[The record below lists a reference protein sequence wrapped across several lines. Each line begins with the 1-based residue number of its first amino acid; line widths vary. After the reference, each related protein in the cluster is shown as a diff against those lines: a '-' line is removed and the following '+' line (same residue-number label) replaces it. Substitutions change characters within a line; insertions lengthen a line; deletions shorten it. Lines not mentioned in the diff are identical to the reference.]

1 MSIPSWKSPLR
12 RVSFLSTA
20 ALLAASF
27 AGAQSAPS
35 PSSAASTSF
44 SPSTESSS
52 LQNMAAL
59 DPDASS
65 PDASSPD
72 ASSPDALSIDASPVP
87 SAPTPSASAGSGAAG
102 RAAGQDYGGGSGW
115 KHYVGSRLAFE
126 AGGGFNAPESSS
138 VTYGG
143 NFTIGGGLS
152 FNSHLSA
159 LIEYQFLQD
168 KLPGALIAE
177 AEAQGGYARIWSF
190 GIAPVIDLMPKSKN
204 DVYITGGGGFYRKV
218 TNFTDP
224 EEICEVYY
232 YEECGT
238 ENQVV
243 GHFSSNQGGFNV
255 GGGFQ
260 HRLGGMYG
268 DSRAKLFAEVR
279 YLDVLSPAVVG
290 QSANGLAPTTVAA
303 DTKLIPITLGVR
315 F

>member
-1 MSIPSWKSPLR
+1 MSIPCWKSPLR
-12 RVSFLSTA
+12 RVSILSA
-20 ALLAASF
+20 AVLLAASF

-35 PSSAASTSF
+35 SSPSGSTSF

-59 DPDASS
+59 DPDASG
-65 PDASSPD
+65 PGAS
-72 ASSPDALSIDASPVP
+72 AVP
-87 SAPTPSASAGSGAAG
+87 SAPAPSASAAG
-102 RAAGQDYGGGSGW
+102 GHSAAGQDYGGGSGW
-115 KHYVGSRLAFE
+115 KHYVGSRFAFE

-143 NFTIGGGLS
+143 NFTLGGGLN
-152 FNSHLSA
+152 FNSHLGA
-159 LIEYQFLQD
+159 LIEYQFVQD

-190 GIAPVIDLMPKSKN
+190 TIDPVIDLMPKAKN

-224 EEICEVYY
+224 EDVCEVYY

-255 GGGFQ
+255 GAGFQ

-268 DSRAKLFAEVR
+268 DSKTKLFAEVR
-279 YLDVLSPAVVG
+279 YLDVLSPAVIG
-290 QSANGLAPTTVAA
+290 QSADGLAPTTVAA
-303 DTKLIPITLGVR
+303 DTKMIPITLGVR

>member
-1 MSIPSWKSPLR
+1 MSIPCWKSPLR

-35 PSSAASTSF
+35 PSPAASTSF

-59 DPDASS
+59 DPDPSGV
-65 PDASSPD
+65 DAS
-72 ASSPDALSIDASPVP
+72 AVP

-102 RAAGQDYGGGSGW
+102 RASAGQDYGGGSGW

-143 NFTIGGGLS
+143 NFTLGGGLN
-152 FNSHLSA
+152 FNPHLGA
-159 LIEYQFLQD
+159 LIEYQFIQD

-190 GIAPVIDLMPKSKN
+190 GISPVIDLMPKAKN

-224 EEICEVYY
+224 EDVCEVYY
-232 YEECGT
+232 YVECGT

-279 YLDVLSPAVVG
+279 YLDVLSPAVIG

-303 DTKLIPITLGVR
+303 DTKLIPISLGVR